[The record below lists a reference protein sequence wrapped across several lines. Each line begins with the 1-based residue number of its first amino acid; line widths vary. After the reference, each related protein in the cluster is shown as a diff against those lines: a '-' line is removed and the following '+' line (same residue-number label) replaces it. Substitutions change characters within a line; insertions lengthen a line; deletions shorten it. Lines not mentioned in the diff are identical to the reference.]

1 MSDDFVTAY
10 EEIAAK
16 SEKGLAAV
24 KRKFAAQVRRV
35 VYQDLVSTIWSL
47 WQVPPDDVTVNHIAH
62 ALNLLARESEGG
74 VELDRVSSEAC
85 GIDYARLVTLMQASR
100 GRGTEMAAG
109 PKVPKKS
116 AIAATTSP
124 PASEVAQSPV
134 AKAEPERVQETGAA
148 TVPAGPRKRGRPAKI
163 DAARKEAALA
173 ARERGETWRDVARL
187 LYDNKYPTAR
197 QMKNASNILK
207 QYKRSR
213 TPPGNS

>member
-1 MSDDFVTAY
+1 MPDDFVTAY

-62 ALNLLARESEGG
+62 ALNLLARASEGG

-85 GIDYARLVTLMQASR
+85 GIDYARLITLMQASR
-100 GRGTEMAAG
+100 ARSMEMSAG

-116 AIAATTSP
+116 AIVATARP
-124 PASEVAQSPV
+124 PASGGAQSPLE
-134 AKAEPERVQETGAA
+134 KAGPERVHETGAT
-148 TVPAGPRKRGRPAKI
+148 TVQASPRKRGRPPKI
-163 DAARKEAALA
+163 EVAGKEAALA
-173 ARERGETWRDVARL
+173 ARERGETWREVARL
-187 LYDNKYPTAR
+187 LYDNKHPTPQ

-207 QYKRSR
+207 QYKRTR
-213 TPPGNS
+213 TPPNNS

>member
-62 ALNLLARESEGG
+62 ALNLLARASEGG
-74 VELDRVSSEAC
+74 VELDRVSSEAG

-100 GRGTEMAAG
+100 ARGIEMSAG

-116 AIAATTSP
+116 AIGATTSP
-124 PASEVAQSPV
+124 PASEGAQSSV

-148 TVPAGPRKRGRPAKI
+148 TVPAVPRKRGRPAKI
-163 DAARKEAALA
+163 DAAKKEAALA
-173 ARERGETWRDVARL
+173 ARERGETWRDVARH
-187 LYDNKYPTAR
+187 LYDNKYPTR
-197 QMKNASNILK
+197 QQMKNASNILK
-207 QYKRSR
+207 QYKRNR